1 MTYWQTVNLKLTYRQ
16 DGEKGQINMGK
27 INAEWITW
35 MKAYRLYTPQNP
47 YRTVAWEDDI
57 EIAERHAIENG
68 YDGLVL
74 CDSDTMHI
82 EV

>member
-1 MTYWQTVNLKLTYRQ
+1 
-16 DGEKGQINMGK
+16 MGK
-27 INAEWITW
+27 INAEWIVW
-35 MKAYRLYTPQNP
+35 MKAYRLYNPQNP
-47 YRTVAWEDDI
+47 YKTVAWEDDI